1 MACRILDFHR
11 YLVPQNGMRV
21 NPENTRMKNN
31 QIKMRK
37 NDLKQFPFSEG
48 WRFTMVRALFY
59 FFMVILRK

>member
-1 MACRILDFHR
+1 
-11 YLVPQNGMRV
+11 VPQNGMRV

-37 NDLKQFPFSEG
+37 NDLNQFPSSEG
-48 WRFTMVRALFY
+48 WRFMMVRAFFY